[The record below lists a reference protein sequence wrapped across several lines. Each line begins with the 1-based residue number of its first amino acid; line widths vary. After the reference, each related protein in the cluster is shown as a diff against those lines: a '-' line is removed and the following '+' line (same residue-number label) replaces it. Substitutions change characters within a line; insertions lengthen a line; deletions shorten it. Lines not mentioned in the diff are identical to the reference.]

1 MTAISLP
8 GQQNG
13 RRNAQRMKRLFDVM
27 ASGFAMLPALPI
39 MGLIALAI
47 RLDSRGP
54 VFYKQKRLGLN
65 EQPFTVL
72 KFRSMRV
79 DADQCGPKF
88 TSTDDPR
95 ITKIGKFLRG
105 TSLDELPQLLN
116 VLRGDMSLIGPR
128 PYVGFELEDWSEE
141 DRQSRASVRPGI
153 SGLAQVSGRSELKPE
168 EIRELD
174 VEYVKK
180 SSLSVDLTILWKTAV
195 SVLFRKGVN

>member
-1 MTAISLP
+1 MTAIPLT

-13 RRNAQRMKRLFDVM
+13 RRNAQRIKRLFDVI

-88 TSTDDPR
+88 TTTDDPR

-128 PYVGFELEDWSEE
+128 PYVGFELEDWSED

-180 SSLSVDLTILWKTAV
+180 SSLSFDLTIVWKTVV

>member
-1 MTAISLP
+1 MTAIPLP

-13 RRNAQRMKRLFDVM
+13 HRNAQRIKRLFDVIG
-27 ASGFAMLPALPI
+27 SGFAMFPALPM

-88 TSTDDPR
+88 TTTDDPR

-128 PYVGFELEDWSEE
+128 PYVGFELEDWSED

-180 SSLSVDLTILWKTAV
+180 SSLSFDLTIVWKTIV
-195 SVLFRKGVN
+195 SVLFRRGVN

>member
-13 RRNAQRMKRLFDVM
+13 RRNGQRAKRVFDVV
-27 ASGFAMLPALPI
+27 ATALALLPALPAMAI
-39 MGLIALAI
+39 VALAI
-47 RLDSRGP
+47 KLDTRGP
-54 VFYKQKRLGLN
+54 VFYRQKRLGRG
-65 EQPFTVL
+65 EQPFSVF

-79 DADQCGPKF
+79 DADQCGPQF
-88 TSTDDPR
+88 TTTDDPR
-95 ITKIGKFLRG
+95 ITRVGKFLRG

-128 PYVGFELEDWSEE
+128 PYVGFELQDWSTE

-153 SGLAQVSGRSELKPE
+153 SGLAQVSGRSELKPD
-168 EIRELD
+168 EIRALD

-180 SSLSVDLTILWKTAV
+180 SSLTFDFQILWKTVV

>member
-1 MTAISLP
+1 
-8 GQQNG
+8 
-13 RRNAQRMKRLFDVM
+13 
-27 ASGFAMLPALPI
+27 MLPALPM

-88 TSTDDPR
+88 TTTDDPR

-128 PYVGFELEDWSEE
+128 PYVGFELEDWSED

-180 SSLSVDLTILWKTAV
+180 SSLSFDLTIVWKTVV
-195 SVLFRKGVN
+195 SVLFRTGVN

>member
-1 MTAISLP
+1 MTAIPLH

-13 RRNAQRMKRLFDVM
+13 RRNAQRIKRLFDVI
-27 ASGFAMLPALPI
+27 ASGFAMLPALPM

-88 TSTDDPR
+88 TTTDDPR

-128 PYVGFELEDWSEE
+128 PYVGFELEDWSED

-180 SSLSVDLTILWKTAV
+180 SSLSFDLTIVWKTVV
-195 SVLFRKGVN
+195 SVLFRTGVN